1 MRVSVEGVITSIEE
15 ASKQDPTKGV
25 QKFTNLLL
33 AQKGEK
39 VQVAVRLPGHVAKN
53 YTEFEIGQFSGRLMA
68 WSQRDGVGMMV
79 TVPEESF

>member
-15 ASKQDPTKGV
+15 SSKEDK
-25 QKFTNLLL
+25 KFTNLLL

-39 VQVAVRLPGHVAKN
+39 VQVAVRLHGHVAKN

-68 WSQRDGVGMMV
+68 WSQREGVGMMV
-79 TVPEESF
+79 SVPEESF